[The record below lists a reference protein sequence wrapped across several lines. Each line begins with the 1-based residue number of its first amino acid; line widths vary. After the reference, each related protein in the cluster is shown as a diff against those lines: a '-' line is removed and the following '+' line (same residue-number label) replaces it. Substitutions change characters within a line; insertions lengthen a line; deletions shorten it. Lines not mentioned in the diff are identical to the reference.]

1 LRNWKTDNAAVETA
15 GRIGRLGLTGRRGTR
30 RRGTPVAVGLD
41 ELAGLEGPRLPEET
55 MPVIPVR
62 HAVAALLL
70 ASLLTACATNPV
82 SGRRELALMSE
93 AQEIELGRQTDA
105 EIRKTMGVYN
115 DPELQR
121 YVQQIGLKL
130 AASSERPHLPWS
142 FAVVDS
148 PAINAFA
155 VPGGFIYL
163 TRGILPFLDDEAELA
178 GVLGHEIGH
187 VTARHTVAAYSRQTA
202 AGVGLGVLG
211 IFIPALGQAAPVAQA
226 GLGALFLKY
235 GRDDERE
242 ADRLGV
248 AYNAR
253 NGWDPAGVAGM
264 LNTLARLEEAAGER
278 RGVPNWL
285 STHPAPA
292 DRVQEIQTFVAE
304 ARTTSTASATNEQA
318 FLRRIDGIIFG
329 DSPEKGVVRGADFQH
344 SALRFAMRF
353 PEGWPISNT
362 DAQVA
367 AKRPNAEH
375 YVLLELVPAQGGSLE
390 QIAQQQMAKA
400 GFRPVN
406 ASRTRINGLD
416 AVVGTYSG
424 SLKGMGQAGA
434 RAAHILHGDRVYLI
448 VGLAPAAQFSAA
460 TGVFD
465 QTIGSFRP
473 LTAAQAA
480 AIRPNRINLYTAR
493 AGDTWQALVS
503 RSSEGMRPSTL
514 AIMNDYEPAQPP
526 RAGDVLKIVVI
537 G

>member
-1 LRNWKTDNAAVETA
+1 
-15 GRIGRLGLTGRRGTR
+15 
-30 RRGTPVAVGLD
+30 
-41 ELAGLEGPRLPEET
+41 
-55 MPVIPVR
+55 MPAYSAR
-62 HAVAALLL
+62 HAIVVATL
-70 ASLLTACATNPV
+70 AAALTACATNPV
-82 SGRRELALMSE
+82 TGRRELALMSE
-93 AQEIELGRQTDA
+93 AQEIELGRQSDA
-105 EIRKTMGVYN
+105 EIRKTMGIYN

-121 YVQQIGLKL
+121 YVQTIGLRL
-130 AASSERPHLPWS
+130 AKSSERPNLPWT
-142 FAVVDS
+142 FAVVDA

-187 VTARHTVAAYSRQTA
+187 VTARHTVAQYSRQTA

-211 IFIPALGQAAPVAQA
+211 IFVPAVGRAAPIAEA

-264 LNTLARLEEAAGER
+264 LNTLARLDEASGER

-292 DRVQEIQTFVAE
+292 DRVDEVQTFIAE
-304 ARTTSTASATNEQA
+304 ARKTSNATATNEAA
-318 FLRRIDGIIFG
+318 FLAQIDGILFG
-329 DSPEKGVVRGADFQH
+329 DSPEKGIVRGADFQH
-344 SALRFAMRF
+344 RDLRFAMRF
-353 PEGWPISNT
+353 PANWDISNT

-367 AKRPNAEH
+367 AKRPDAEH
-375 YVLLELVPAQGGSLE
+375 YVILELVQAQGGSLE

-400 GFRPVN
+400 GFQQVN
-406 ASRTRINGLD
+406 ASRTRVNGLD

-424 SLKGMGQAGA
+424 TLQGMGQAGA
-434 RAAHILHGDRVYLI
+434 RAAHILHGDRVYLL
-448 VGLAPAAQFSAA
+448 VGLAPAQQFNSVAGA
-460 TGVFD
+460 FD
-465 QTIGSFRP
+465 QTIQSFRP
-473 LTAAQAA
+473 LTAAQAE
-480 AIRPNRINLYTAR
+480 AIRPNRIDLYTVRSGDSWQSIAAR
-493 AGDTWQALVS
+493 AG
-503 RSSEGMRPSTL
+503 EGTIRPSTL
-514 AIMNDYEPAQPP
+514 AIMNDYEPSQPP
-526 RAGDVLKIVVI
+526 RAGDRIKIVVT

>member
-1 LRNWKTDNAAVETA
+1 MRLRHIVLAATLAAV
-15 GRIGRLGLTGRRGTR
+15 
-30 RRGTPVAVGLD
+30 VA
-41 ELAGLEGPRLPEET
+41 
-55 MPVIPVR
+55 
-62 HAVAALLL
+62 
-70 ASLLTACATNPV
+70 ACATNPV
-82 SGRRELALMSE
+82 TGRRELALMSE

-105 EIRKTMGVYN
+105 EIRKTMGIYN

-121 YVQQIGLKL
+121 YVQQIGLRL
-130 AASSERPHLPWS
+130 AKSSERPHLPWT

-178 GVLGHEIGH
+178 GVIGHEIGH
-187 VTARHTVAAYSRQTA
+187 VTARHTVAQYSRQTA

-211 IFIPALGQAAPVAQA
+211 IFIPAVGQAAPIAEA

-253 NGWDPAGVAGM
+253 NGWDPAGVGGM
-264 LNTLARLEEAAGER
+264 LTTLARLEEASGER

-292 DRVQEIQTFVAE
+292 DRVEEIQTIVAE
-304 ARTTSTASATNEQA
+304 ARKTSDASATNAAA
-318 FLRRIDGIIFG
+318 FLAQIDGIIFG
-329 DSPEKGVVRGADFQH
+329 DSPEKGVVRGASFQH
-344 SALRFAMRF
+344 RDLRFAMTF

-367 AKRPNAEH
+367 AKRPDAEH
-375 YVLLELVPAQGGSLE
+375 YVILELVQAQGGSLD

-400 GFRPVN
+400 GFQLVDGN
-406 ASRTRINGLD
+406 RTRINGLD
-416 AVVGTYSG
+416 AVVGTYRG
-424 SLKGMGQAGA
+424 TLQGMGQAGA
-434 RAAHILHGDRVYLI
+434 RAAHILHGERVYLL
-448 VGLAPAAQFSAA
+448 VGIAPAGQFNAA
-460 TGVFD
+460 APSFD
-465 QTIGSFRP
+465 QTIQSFRP
-473 LTAAQAA
+473 LTAAQAE
-480 AIRPNRINLYTAR
+480 AIRPNRVDLYTAR
-493 AGDTWQALVS
+493 SGDSWQSIAS
-503 RSSEGMRPSTL
+503 RASEGNMRASTL

-526 RAGDVLKIVVI
+526 RAGDRLKIVVA

>member
-1 LRNWKTDNAAVETA
+1 MRATPSRNIAVFAAF
-15 GRIGRLGLTGRRGTR
+15 
-30 RRGTPVAVGLD
+30 AVLS
-41 ELAGLEGPRLPEET
+41 A
-55 MPVIPVR
+55 
-62 HAVAALLL
+62 
-70 ASLLTACATNPV
+70 ACATNPV
-82 SGRRELALMSE
+82 SGKRELALMSE
-93 AQEIELGRQTDA
+93 AQEIELGRQSDA

-115 DPELQR
+115 DPELQA
-121 YVQQIGLKL
+121 YVQQIGMRL
-130 AASSERPHLPWS
+130 AKTSERPNLPWS

-187 VTARHTVAAYSRQTA
+187 VTARHTVAQYSRQTA

-211 IFIPALGQAAPVAQA
+211 IFIPAVGRAAPIAEA

-248 AYNAR
+248 AYNAK

-264 LNTLARLEEAAGER
+264 LQTLSQLEEASGSR

-292 DRVQEIQTFVAE
+292 DRVKEVQTLIAE
-304 ARTTSTASATNEQA
+304 ARATSNASATNEPQ
-318 FLRRIDGIIFG
+318 FLAQIDGILFG

-344 SALRFAMRF
+344 KDLRFAMRF
-353 PEGWPISNT
+353 PQGWEISNT

-367 AKRPNAEH
+367 AKRPDAEH
-375 YVLLELVPAQGGSLE
+375 YVMLELVQAQGGSLE

-400 GFRPVN
+400 GFQLVDGT
-406 ASRTRINGLD
+406 RTRIIAQPASGPGVE
-416 AVVGTYSG
+416 AFVGTYRG
-424 SLKGMGQAGA
+424 TLQGMGQAGA
-434 RAAHILHGDRVYLI
+434 RAAHIAHGERVYLI
-448 VGLAPAAQFSAA
+448 VGIAPAAQFNAA
-460 TGVFD
+460 LGAFD
-465 QTIGSFRP
+465 RAIGSFRP
-473 LTAAQAA
+473 LTAAQAE
-480 AIRPNRINLYTAR
+480 AIRPNRIDLHTAR
-493 AGDTWQALVS
+493 AGDSWQSLAA
-503 RSSEGMRPSTL
+503 RAGEGTIKPSTL
-514 AIMNDYEPAQPP
+514 AILNDYEPATPP
-526 RAGDVLKIVVI
+526 RAGDRLKIVII

>member
-1 LRNWKTDNAAVETA
+1 MPANPFRTAAAAV
-15 GRIGRLGLTGRRGTR
+15 LF
-30 RRGTPVAVGLD
+30 
-41 ELAGLEGPRLPEET
+41 
-55 MPVIPVR
+55 
-62 HAVAALLL
+62 

-105 EIRKTMGVYN
+105 EIRKTMGLYD

-130 AASSERPHLPWS
+130 AASSERPNLPWS

-178 GVLGHEIGH
+178 GVIGHEIGH

-211 IFIPALGQAAPVAQA
+211 IFFPAVQQAAPIAEA

-253 NGWDPAGVAGM
+253 NGWDPAGVGGM
-264 LNTLARLEEAAGER
+264 LTTLSRLEEASGER

-292 DRVQEIQTFVAE
+292 DRVVEIQTLVAE
-304 ARTTSTASATNEQA
+304 AKKTSSASATNEQA
-318 FLRRIDGIIFG
+318 FLRQIDGIIFG
-329 DSPEKGVVRGADFQH
+329 DSPEKGVVRGADFLH
-344 SALRFAMRF
+344 SDLRFAMRF

-375 YVLLELVPAQGGSLE
+375 YVLLELVQAQGGSLE
-390 QIAQQQMAKA
+390 QVAQQQMAKA
-400 GFRPVN
+400 GFRPV
-406 ASRTRINGLD
+406 SGGRTRINGLD
-416 AVVGTYSG
+416 AVVATYSG
-424 SLKGMGQAGA
+424 TLQGMGQAGA
-434 RAAHILHGDRVYLI
+434 RAAHILHGDRVYLL
-448 VGLAPAAQFSAA
+448 VGLAPAGQFNAA
-460 TGVFD
+460 VATFD
-465 QTIGSFRP
+465 QAIGSFRP

-480 AIRPNRINLYTAR
+480 AIRPNRVDLYTAR
-493 AGDTWQALVS
+493 ASDTWQSISS
-503 RSSEGMRPSTL
+503 RASEGNLKPSTL
-514 AIMNDYEPAQPP
+514 AIMNNYEPSQSP
-526 RAGDVLKIVVI
+526 RSGDQLKIVVA

>member
-1 LRNWKTDNAAVETA
+1 MPALR
-15 GRIGRLGLTGRRGTR
+15 L
-30 RRGTPVAVGLD
+30 
-41 ELAGLEGPRLPEET
+41 
-55 MPVIPVR
+55 R
-62 HAVAALLL
+62 HAVI
-70 ASLLTACATNPV
+70 ASLLAAGLAACATNPV
-82 SGRRELALMSE
+82 TGKRELALMSE
-93 AQEIELGRQTDA
+93 AQEIELGRKSDA
-105 EIRKTMGVYN
+105 EIRQTMGVYN

-121 YVQQIGLKL
+121 YVQQIGLRL
-130 AASSERPHLPWS
+130 AKSSERPNLPWS

-187 VTARHTVAAYSRQTA
+187 VTARHTVAQYSRQTA

-211 IFIPALGQAAPVAQA
+211 IFIPAVGQAAPIAEA

-264 LNTLARLEEAAGER
+264 LNTLARLEEASGQR

-292 DRVQEIQTFVAE
+292 DRVQEVQTLIDE
-304 ARTTSTASATNEQA
+304 ARKTSDARATNEQA
-318 FLRRIDGIIFG
+318 FLEQIDGIVFG
-329 DSPEKGVVRGADFQH
+329 DSPEKGLVRGGEFLH
-344 SALRFAMRF
+344 SDLRFGLRF
-353 PEGWPISNT
+353 PDGWEISNT

-367 AKRPNAEH
+367 AKRPNADH
-375 YVLLELVPAQGGSLE
+375 YMILELVQAQGGSLE

-400 GFRPVN
+400 GFQLVDG
-406 ASRTRINGLD
+406 SRTTINGLN

-424 SLKGMGQAGA
+424 TLQGLGQAGA
-434 RAAHILHGDRVYLI
+434 RAAHIQHGDRIYLL
-448 VGLAPAAQFSAA
+448 VGIAPAAQFNAA
-460 TGVFD
+460 AGTFN
-465 QTIGSFRP
+465 QAIGTFRP
-473 LTAAQAA
+473 LTAAQASA
-480 AIRPNRINLYTAR
+480 VRPNLVDLYTAR
-493 AGDTWQALVS
+493 AGDSWQALAA
-503 RSSEGMRPSTL
+503 RSSEGNMKASTL
-514 AIMNDYEPAQPP
+514 AIMNDYEPSQPP
-526 RAGDVLKIVVI
+526 RAGDRLKII
-537 G
+537 ITG

>member
-1 LRNWKTDNAAVETA
+1 
-15 GRIGRLGLTGRRGTR
+15 
-30 RRGTPVAVGLD
+30 
-41 ELAGLEGPRLPEET
+41 
-55 MPVIPVR
+55 MPAIPVR
-62 HAVAALLL
+62 HAAAVLSL
-70 ASLLTACATNPV
+70 ALFAACATNPV
-82 SGRRELALMSE
+82 TGRRELALMSE
-93 AQEIELGRQTDA
+93 AQEIELGRQSDA
-105 EIRKTMGVYN
+105 EIRKTMGLYD

-187 VTARHTVAAYSRQTA
+187 VTARHTVAQYSRQTA

-211 IFIPALGQAAPVAQA
+211 IFIPAVGQAAPIAEV

-253 NGWDPAGVAGM
+253 NGWDPAGVGGM
-264 LNTLARLEEAAGER
+264 LTTLARLEEASGER

-292 DRVQEIQTFVAE
+292 DRVQEIQVMVAE
-304 ARTTSTASATNEQA
+304 AKKTSSASATNEQA
-318 FLRRIDGIIFG
+318 FLRQIDGIIFG

-344 SALRFAMRF
+344 RDLRFAMRF

-367 AKRPNAEH
+367 AKRPDAEH
-375 YVLLELVPAQGGSLE
+375 YVILELVQAQGGSLE

-424 SLKGMGQAGA
+424 TLQGMGQAGA
-434 RAAHILHGDRVYLI
+434 RAAHILHGDRVYFI
-448 VGLAPAAQFSAA
+448 VGLAPAAQFNAA
-460 TGVFD
+460 APAFD

-473 LTAAQAA
+473 LTAAQAE
-480 AIRPNRINLYTAR
+480 AIRPNRVDLYTAR
-493 AGDTWQALVS
+493 SGDSWPSIAS
-503 RSSEGMRPSTL
+503 RASEGNIKPSTL
-514 AIMNDYEPAQPP
+514 AIMNNYEPSQPP